1 MTTSV
6 RVRRG
11 LDQRAPASPTDGPD
25 ARPFRLRFPDAELDR
40 EFRQL
45 YDTAAV
51 PQAVMVGIVGFV
63 VTAAFGVL
71 DAFMFPATGLFVIRF
86 GIICPVIVVFSVVLV
101 LARERAWRFVQAG
114 MCAVMIVGAFGL
126 FAMPFVSEVPDDFA
140 RTSSLLI
147 IMFLCAFAPVRFV
160 WAMWT
165 IMVIFAGYQG
175 ASLALAI
182 PWNIAVYNSFFLV
195 AFIVIGGFTSYT
207 LERLR
212 RREFLRERALEQERA
227 RSDALLHNILPEEI
241 ATRLRTEPGA
251 IAEAADEVSVLFAD
265 IVGFTPFAEAL
276 PPDEVVKLLDGL
288 FTVFD
293 DLCGQHGVEKIK
305 TIGDAYMAVAG
316 VPRPDPDHAVAI
328 AELALDMQA
337 ATVLFAEHWPGPL
350 ALRIGISSG
359 PVVAG
364 VIGHRKFAYDLWGD
378 TVNTA
383 SRMESHGTPGRIH
396 VSGTTHALLDD
407 RYMFGEPQVTQV
419 KGKGTIET
427 YLLRGRK
434 PEVVEPGA
442 KAAAGAV

>member
-1 MTTSV
+1 
-6 RVRRG
+6 
-11 LDQRAPASPTDGPD
+11 L
-25 ARPFRLRFPDAELDR
+25 RLRFSDPDLDR
-40 EFRQL
+40 EFREQ

-51 PQAVMVGIVGFV
+51 PQAVTVGLVGLV
-63 VTAAFGVL
+63 VVASFGVL
-71 DAFMFPATGLFVIRF
+71 DALVVEGDVSGVFVIRF
-86 GIICPVIVVFSVVLV
+86 GFICPAVLAFILVLV
-101 LARERAWRFVQAG
+101 LARDRAWRLVQAA
-114 MCAVMIVGAFGL
+114 MCAALTVAAFGL
-126 FAMPFVSEVPDDFA
+126 FAIPLVAEVPTDLT
-140 RTSSLLI
+140 RTGMLLTL
-147 IMFLCAFAPVRFV
+147 MFLCAFAPVRFV

-165 IMVIFAGYQG
+165 TLVIFAGYEG
-175 ASLALAI
+175 ASIAQGI
-182 PWNIAVYNSFFLV
+182 TWDIAVYNSFYIV
-195 AFIVIGGFTSYT
+195 AFIIVGAFASYT

-212 RREFLRERALEQERA
+212 RREFLRERALEEERA

-316 VPRPDPDHAVAI
+316 VPRPDPDHAASI
-328 AELALDMQA
+328 AELALEMQA
-337 ATVLFAEHWPGPL
+337 AAALFAEHWPGPL
-350 ALRIGISSG
+350 AIRIGISSG

-383 SRMESHGTPGRIH
+383 SRMESHGTPGSIQ
-396 VSGTTHALLDD
+396 VSASAHALLRD
-407 RYMFGEPQVTQV
+407 RYTFGEPQLTEV
-419 KGKGTIET
+419 KGKGAIEM
-427 YLLRGRK
+427 YLLRGRRLD
-434 PEVVEPGA
+434 VVEPDA
-442 KAAAGAV
+442 VAAEIV